1 MKRKAIIIG
10 SGIAGLAVSIRLISK
25 GFDVDVY
32 EKNDNVGGK
41 LSDFYI
47 DDFRHDFGPKLFT
60 MPDLIED
67 IYRIAGVNIDDY
79 FKYEKLEIACKYFWD
94 DGDTLNA
101 YSNNQKF
108 INEVYKKFNKE
119 ENKVES
125 YISRSKRKFNLV
137 RKIFLEK
144 SLHKTSTYLSFEAFK
159 AIFSFF
165 KLNIFISLNSLN
177 KIYFRDKKLIQLF
190 NRFATYNGSSP
201 YMTSGIMSI
210 IQHLEHDLGVFMPKK
225 VDRKSVV

>member
-10 SGIAGLAVSIRLISK
+10 SGIAGLAVSIRLKSK
-25 GFDVDVY
+25 GYDVEVY

-60 MPDLIED
+60 MPNLIED
-67 IYRIAGVNIDDY
+67 LYKVAGVDINDY
-79 FKYEKLEIACKYFWD
+79 FKYQKLEIACKYFWD
-94 DGDTLNA
+94 DGDTFNA

-108 INEVYKKFNKE
+108 INEVYKKFNKQ

-137 RKIFLEK
+137 RKY
-144 SLHKTSTYLSFEAFK
+144 S
-159 AIFSFF
+159 
-165 KLNIFISLNSLN
+165 
-177 KIYFRDKKLIQLF
+177 
-190 NRFATYNGSSP
+190 
-201 YMTSGIMSI
+201 
-210 IQHLEHDLGVFMPKK
+210 
-225 VDRKSVV
+225 